1 MAEDLEQLKELID
14 NIENSEKT
22 PELIEWMND
31 ISAKEYGLVDSLIST
46 FMESLDDIKFANSI
60 LRCLQ

>member
-1 MAEDLEQLKELID
+1 MAEDLNQLKELID
-14 NIENSEKT
+14 NIEGSEKT

-31 ISAKEYGLVDSLIST
+31 ISAKEYGLVDSLIAT
-46 FMESLDDIKFANSI
+46 FMESLDDIKFANQI